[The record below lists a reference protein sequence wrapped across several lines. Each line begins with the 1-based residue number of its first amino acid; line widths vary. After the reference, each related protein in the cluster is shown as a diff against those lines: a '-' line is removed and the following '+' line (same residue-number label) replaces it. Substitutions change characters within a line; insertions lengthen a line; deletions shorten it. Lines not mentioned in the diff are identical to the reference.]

1 MAEIQDGNERKDL
14 YRKLLNDPITRKN
27 TSQYS
32 FKQWEGKVLGDEENL
47 KRVADYA
54 VKKNWALDQ
63 DEFLYKYA
71 PEKAA
76 RAPKQQAA
84 PIAPPP
90 VEIEEEEMYIP
101 EPQPAVGSPEYNVQL
116 QAQYGGMK
124 PTLGATFGG
133 APAAFETKEQKKQEQ
148 ISPVFKAQKLAFEDV
163 PIAEE
168 QRESQRQFA
177 KATKEQQQAALRGG
191 AGYELEQDRKAK
203 QRSYG
208 QAAMDL
214 GGSIAAGGKR
224 IGEGILSSL
233 EYYVNGTLRAGLPE
247 IEATDSVQDIAR
259 NEMYKNATEAQNSFQ
274 EEVAKRNIQTSV
286 VQAIDKEQYG
296 RIPEAVL
303 YTIGDAAM
311 QIIPSILTMGGS
323 TYLQTLPQ
331 AYKDGVDAVAKEKGI
346 SPEQVIANGDD
357 AMVTATISSGVQS
370 ALEFLGAG
378 LVSKSMASR
387 GGYKAMRD
395 WLLGQGVNRNLARG
409 ASLLG
414 VGIGEG
420 TTEYLQETTGQL
432 GKTAAKS
439 PTTQAFF
446 DKLPKELFTPEARK
460 QREEAFV
467 GGFIGGM
474 GVGGAG
480 QTFQSAMDRTL
491 FEAPKIGKA
500 TQRADMDIV
509 QTDDKIRQRNNLK
522 KAMESAI
529 KANPEAEGQIRERYR
544 KLNDALELTD
554 DEVLAAYDGL
564 AQLPPSP
571 EKDRIWQNLEAY
583 MAEKGIQ
590 PEATGIG
597 AGLGEGMRGTAPQ
610 VETEEVVYDIAK
622 VREIEAMLAADAQS
636 MQETG
641 MGMLIPEVRIELQN
655 ELARLKEAAPVT
667 EELTDEEVSDEEA
680 IVDETS
686 QEDEDLASLVQDID
700 SIEQD
705 PGEEEVVTEETV
717 TIAPLNIDFAQ
728 NEGRNVNY
736 QGIEGR
742 IKIDSDGAPYVFTKD
757 GDVIYIE
764 GGLSGQTPQQLG
776 VQPLADDV
784 INEADIETVLEDET
798 APLDQNELQYDF
810 DNNTITL
817 YGKPFT
823 YEGVETNSKGQ
834 TTALRLR
841 DANGKVK
848 FVRNEDTILE
858 FEIQKELYEKSRTN
872 KQPTIESATAAAEQL
887 QVVPITR
894 VEQVSE
900 PVQQEGS
907 TGNLEGD
914 EVAAPTTP
922 APKGRKKAAPVKPA
936 PAAPKKEEAPKPEP
950 KKEEPKKEETP
961 KPTSKQERIK
971 ELEQEKSTLTTKALK
986 QFPNSPVQLKT
997 RKRIDEINA
1006 ELDQLKGTEKV
1017 QPKKEQPTSEEK
1029 PSSTTPQEGDTVEI
1043 APQREGGSPRKMVF
1057 KGGEWKQNV
1066 GGEVT
1071 IVGASVQQQAQEA
1084 FAGKAEVK
1092 PAETKQGKKDE
1103 AKEEKVT
1110 PTPKKG
1116 VFTDLTEIGGI
1127 KFNKNGVAKTVPIKG
1142 KIEKIERAMGMDG
1155 IFKIYTLSTQYGV
1168 PIEVFGDIDNFV
1180 DGKPTEGSE
1189 VSFTANVRNLDY
1201 RLRVIGPKTEY
1212 KQPKPATTKKEEKP
1226 APAAQLAPPQGEGA
1240 TILPSVDADK
1250 AEAQLYIQQSNNYY
1264 TLWWKRKEVDKK
1276 TGKNL
1281 WTYSTYL
1288 TILSQNIDDARE
1300 KALAYLNRIASGESL
1315 SEAFVGK
1322 NIQDLRGAK
1331 TIALQEGVLT
1341 PETQPIYKSKTPGVE
1356 KNFGTGK
1363 YSGLTIDELLDK
1375 DLDYALW
1382 FVNNYTSRGADQTKA
1397 IIKGDPRYQ
1406 NYLDLKRDIEELER
1420 ARIEAYEQRESER
1433 KLGKS
1438 VPIKTLIRGEEGE
1451 IKEVVEETEAKK
1463 KQIQKQKRRL
1473 VKDQITDII
1482 PPQAKV
1488 PDKVDLA
1495 LKPQMFTAQIDGANT
1510 AIASMDKYG
1519 VLLNGDGAG
1528 VGKTRQ
1534 IVAVAKYYAD
1544 KGKPV
1549 VIISENAALGKPFE
1563 GGKTPT
1569 LGGSMA
1575 KDSEAMGVSLTL
1587 LTDKEKVKPGGIY
1600 VSTYNRV
1607 QDADVPDGAI
1617 VIFDESHNL
1626 VNTFGRTPGG
1636 EEIEEERQWEAK
1648 FRPMLKKAEAVAYY
1662 SATPADKPHQ
1672 LAYLYKV
1679 LGFNSPEEFL
1689 SQMMENGAVIKE
1701 RKFGRTKI
1709 KYYDVPTNRI
1719 RREKLYGWVNGLMV
1733 KAGEEG
1739 RFIKREISYE
1749 GTDVQFHDVKGID
1762 ENKNPYAKEFNEV
1775 VDAMSAAQG
1784 MDYRLLAPNSYILYA
1799 AELSK
1804 IGEAVNIV
1812 KKQLAQGRK
1821 SIIFVSRINPMEIRG
1836 RKEGFGGELGSPEV
1850 LGEIPSP
1857 VPMLEEALRKEGISF
1872 VGLHSKAKTTSQ
1884 KAQKQF
1890 AEEADVL
1897 IASLESGGTGINLDD
1912 TVGDNPRTEVFLF
1925 SPYRGISTIQG
1936 MGRIWRASTI
1946 QDDNNPNRYVF
1957 VTTSDISPDLKRSG
1971 VLAKKLQLMNAAIGG
1986 TAVSKLPMSKVSYST
2001 EELVGIELPD
2011 DTDEESAIFKEKTGI
2026 LKPVQIKWNSSRKGG
2041 YYADATADLLEWMER
2056 GGPDRT
2062 GLDVRVFKSEEGK
2075 WVALAGKDYKA
2086 EEFSPENISNEAAPS
2101 FTSQKSS
2108 NLAAQVEDMRSLP
2121 PAKRKAAQQALEEQY
2136 GKEEVAKMIEITA
2149 NFTKIIEDLEQ
2160 KQEVKKDC
2168 P

>member
-1 MAEIQDGNERKDL
+1 MAEVRDDEGRVDL
-14 YRKLLNDPITRKN
+14 YRKLLNDPATRTATAKL
-27 TSQYS
+27 SY
-32 FKQWEGKVLGDEENL
+32 KQWESKLLNDDNVLQ
-47 KRVADYA
+47 KVADYA
-54 VKKNWALDQ
+54 TKKNWALDQ

-84 PIAPPP
+84 PKQEFLEVPSL
-90 VEIEEEEMYIP
+90 EEQEAYIP
-101 EPQPAVGSPEYNVQL
+101 PPQPAVGSLEYDKQL
-116 QAQYGGMK
+116 QAQYGGMS
-124 PTLGATFGG
+124 PTLGATFAG
-133 APAAFETKEQKKQEQ
+133 APASFETEEQKKQEQ

-191 AGYELEQDRKAK
+191 AGFELEQEKRRKE
-203 QRSYG
+203 RGYG
-208 QAAMDL
+208 EAASDL
-214 GGSIAAGGKR
+214 AGTIAAGGKR
-224 IGEGILSSL
+224 IGDSIVSTLSN
-233 EYYVNGTLRAGLPE
+233 YVNGTLRAGLPD
-247 IEATDSVQDIAR
+247 IEATDSIEELA
-259 NEMYKNATEAQNSFQ
+259 NYELYNNATKAQNAFQ
-274 EEVAKRNIQTSV
+274 DEVAKRNIQTSV
-286 VQAIDKEQYG
+286 LQAIEKGEYG
-296 RIPEAVL
+296 KIPEATL

-311 QIIPSILTMGGS
+311 QIIPAILTMGGS
-323 TYLQTLPQ
+323 TYFQTLPQ
-331 AYKDGVDAVAKEKGI
+331 AYKDGVDAIAKEEGL
-346 SPEQVIANGDD
+346 SPEQVIASGKD
-357 AMVTATISSGVQS
+357 AKVVAQISSGIQS
-370 ALEFLGAG
+370 GLEFAGAN
-378 LVSKSMASR
+378 LVSSSIASR
-387 GGYKAMRD
+387 GGYKVMRD

-420 TTEYLQETTGQL
+420 VTEYLQEGTGQI
-432 GKTAAKS
+432 GTTAAKS
-439 PTTQAFF
+439 PTTKAFF
-446 DKLPKELFTPEARK
+446 ENLPKELFTPEAKK
-460 QREEAFV
+460 QRREAFV
-467 GGFIGGM
+467 GGLVGGM

-500 TQRADMDIV
+500 TQRPDMDVVQLDNKIQERNKIV
-509 QTDDKIRQRNNLK
+509 
-522 KAMESAI
+522 KAMEEAVR
-529 KANPEAEGQIRERYR
+529 ANPEAEGQIRQQYQKRINEAAPAD
-544 KLNDALELTD
+544 N
-554 DEVLAAYDGL
+554 EVLMAYESL
-564 AQLPPSP
+564 ALLPETE
-571 EKDRIWQNLEAY
+571 EKNAIRENLEAY
-583 MAEKGIQ
+583 MAEKGIAPQ
-590 PEATGIG
+590 AEAVTAEEVQGTGRRIVVDSIEEVPAEYRDKVFEVTAGPLGRFGIG
-597 AGLGEGMRGTAPQ
+597 KKQYAYIVPTETVDVTAP
-610 VETEEVVYDIAK
+610 EITTEEDLAEDIPF
-622 VREIEAMLAADAQS
+622 ED
-636 MQETG
+636 
-641 MGMLIPEVRIELQN
+641 
-655 ELARLKEAAPVT
+655 
-667 EELTDEEVSDEEA
+667 LTDEEA
-680 IVDETS
+680 IVEETS

-705 PGEEEVVTEETV
+705 PAEEEVLTEETV

-900 PVQQEGS
+900 PIQQEGS
-907 TGNLEGD
+907 TSNLEGD

-950 KKEEPKKEETP
+950 KKEESP

-1066 GGEVT
+1066 GGEIT

-1127 KFNKNGVAKTVPIKG
+1127 KFDKNGVAKTVPIKG

-1212 KQPKPATTKKEEKP
+1212 KQPKPATTTKEEKP

-1264 TLWWKRKEVDKK
+1264 TLWWKRKEVDNK

-1281 WTYSTYL
+1281 WVYSTYL

-1356 KNFGTGK
+1356 KNFGIGK

-1406 NYLDLKRDIEELER
+1406 NYLDLKKDIEELER

-1719 RREKLYGWVNGLMV
+1719 RKEKLYGWVNGLMV

-2086 EEFSPENISNEAAPS
+2086 EEFAPENISNEASPS

-2149 NFTKIIEDLEQ
+2149 NFTKIIDDLEQ

>member
-1 MAEIQDGNERKDL
+1 M
-14 YRKLLNDPITRKN
+14 
-27 TSQYS
+27 
-32 FKQWEGKVLGDEENL
+32 
-47 KRVADYA
+47 
-54 VKKNWALDQ
+54 
-63 DEFLYKYA
+63 
-71 PEKAA
+71 
-76 RAPKQQAA
+76 
-84 PIAPPP
+84 
-90 VEIEEEEMYIP
+90 
-101 EPQPAVGSPEYNVQL
+101 
-116 QAQYGGMK
+116 
-124 PTLGATFGG
+124 
-133 APAAFETKEQKKQEQ
+133 
-148 ISPVFKAQKLAFEDV
+148 
-163 PIAEE
+163 
-168 QRESQRQFA
+168 
-177 KATKEQQQAALRGG
+177 
-191 AGYELEQDRKAK
+191 
-203 QRSYG
+203 
-208 QAAMDL
+208 
-214 GGSIAAGGKR
+214 
-224 IGEGILSSL
+224 
-233 EYYVNGTLRAGLPE
+233 
-247 IEATDSVQDIAR
+247 
-259 NEMYKNATEAQNSFQ
+259 
-274 EEVAKRNIQTSV
+274 
-286 VQAIDKEQYG
+286 
-296 RIPEAVL
+296 
-303 YTIGDAAM
+303 
-311 QIIPSILTMGGS
+311 
-323 TYLQTLPQ
+323 
-331 AYKDGVDAVAKEKGI
+331 
-346 SPEQVIANGDD
+346 
-357 AMVTATISSGVQS
+357 
-370 ALEFLGAG
+370 
-378 LVSKSMASR
+378 
-387 GGYKAMRD
+387 
-395 WLLGQGVNRNLARG
+395 
-409 ASLLG
+409 
-414 VGIGEG
+414 
-420 TTEYLQETTGQL
+420 
-432 GKTAAKS
+432 
-439 PTTQAFF
+439 
-446 DKLPKELFTPEARK
+446 
-460 QREEAFV
+460 
-467 GGFIGGM
+467 
-474 GVGGAG
+474 
-480 QTFQSAMDRTL
+480 
-491 FEAPKIGKA
+491 
-500 TQRADMDIV
+500 
-509 QTDDKIRQRNNLK
+509 
-522 KAMESAI
+522 
-529 KANPEAEGQIRERYR
+529 
-544 KLNDALELTD
+544 
-554 DEVLAAYDGL
+554 
-564 AQLPPSP
+564 
-571 EKDRIWQNLEAY
+571 
-583 MAEKGIQ
+583 
-590 PEATGIG
+590 
-597 AGLGEGMRGTAPQ
+597 
-610 VETEEVVYDIAK
+610 
-622 VREIEAMLAADAQS
+622 
-636 MQETG
+636 
-641 MGMLIPEVRIELQN
+641 
-655 ELARLKEAAPVT
+655 
-667 EELTDEEVSDEEA
+667 
-680 IVDETS
+680 
-686 QEDEDLASLVQDID
+686 
-700 SIEQD
+700 
-705 PGEEEVVTEETV
+705 
-717 TIAPLNIDFAQ
+717 
-728 NEGRNVNY
+728 
-736 QGIEGR
+736 
-742 IKIDSDGAPYVFTKD
+742 
-757 GDVIYIE
+757 
-764 GGLSGQTPQQLG
+764 
-776 VQPLADDV
+776 
-784 INEADIETVLEDET
+784 
-798 APLDQNELQYDF
+798 
-810 DNNTITL
+810 
-817 YGKPFT
+817 
-823 YEGVETNSKGQ
+823 
-834 TTALRLR
+834 
-841 DANGKVK
+841 
-848 FVRNEDTILE
+848 
-858 FEIQKELYEKSRTN
+858 
-872 KQPTIESATAAAEQL
+872 
-887 QVVPITR
+887 
-894 VEQVSE
+894 
-900 PVQQEGS
+900 
-907 TGNLEGD
+907 
-914 EVAAPTTP
+914 
-922 APKGRKKAAPVKPA
+922 
-936 PAAPKKEEAPKPEP
+936 
-950 KKEEPKKEETP
+950 
-961 KPTSKQERIK
+961 
-971 ELEQEKSTLTTKALK
+971 
-986 QFPNSPVQLKT
+986 
-997 RKRIDEINA
+997 
-1006 ELDQLKGTEKV
+1006 
-1017 QPKKEQPTSEEK
+1017 
-1029 PSSTTPQEGDTVEI
+1029 
-1043 APQREGGSPRKMVF
+1043 
-1057 KGGEWKQNV
+1057 
-1066 GGEVT
+1066 
-1071 IVGASVQQQAQEA
+1071 
-1084 FAGKAEVK
+1084 
-1092 PAETKQGKKDE
+1092 
-1103 AKEEKVT
+1103 
-1110 PTPKKG
+1110 
-1116 VFTDLTEIGGI
+1116 
-1127 KFNKNGVAKTVPIKG
+1127 
-1142 KIEKIERAMGMDG
+1142 
-1155 IFKIYTLSTQYGV
+1155 
-1168 PIEVFGDIDNFV
+1168 
-1180 DGKPTEGSE
+1180 
-1189 VSFTANVRNLDY
+1189 
-1201 RLRVIGPKTEY
+1201 
-1212 KQPKPATTKKEEKP
+1212 
-1226 APAAQLAPPQGEGA
+1226 
-1240 TILPSVDADK
+1240 
-1250 AEAQLYIQQSNNYY
+1250 
-1264 TLWWKRKEVDKK
+1264 WWKRKEVDKK

-1341 PETQPIYKSKTPGVE
+1341 PETQPIYKSKTLGVE
-1356 KNFGTGK
+1356 KNFGIGK

-1463 KQIQKQKRRL
+1463 KQVQKQKRRL

-1482 PPQAKV
+1482 PPQAKA
-1488 PDKVDLA
+1488 PDKVDVA

-1607 QDADVPDGAI
+1607 QDADVPEGAI

-1672 LAYLYKV
+1672 LAYLYKI

-1836 RKEGFGGELGSPEV
+1836 RRQQYDGELGSPEV

-1957 VTTSDISPDLKRSG
+1957 VTASDISPDLKRSG
-1971 VLAKKLQLMNAAIGG
+1971 VLAKKLQLMIAAIGG

-2026 LKPVQIKWNSSRKGG
+2026 LKPVQIKWNPSRKGG

-2086 EEFSPENISNEAAPS
+2086 EEFAPENISNEASPS
-2101 FTSQKSS
+2101 FTSQQESSASQEFDGMKKPSKIKTKSFDGKHG
-2108 NLAAQVEDMRSLP
+2108 NGAFERMKNITDNFEDIMDKVSD
-2121 PAKRKAAQQALEEQY
+2121 
-2136 GKEEVAKMIEITA
+2136 
-2149 NFTKIIEDLEQ
+2149 KI
-2160 KQEVKKDC
+2160 KQDC
-2168 P
+2168 L